1 MRRKSLTNVCLVA
14 LFALLASCSNSSG
27 STTATTQPGDPG
39 DPGAPADPGLPVS
52 VPDGAG
58 LLAIDMVGT
67 WTIAATEILDTNS
80 PVPEPPV
87 DGTVFQFETGR
98 IATIGGLS
106 VDPFTLENVL
116 GAPLAT
122 YVNMIDG
129 SVVLYHIA
137 VDTRSSGGVR
147 AETAL
152 AGGSIGNN
160 VLLVEAYN
168 SVQAS
173 GQVEPLF
180 TRSRYVLLRTTSATP
195 LIHEPEELDIDDLL
209 RRAFGG
215 Y

>member
-1 MRRKSLTNVCLVA
+1 MRRKSLTNVCLI
-14 LFALLASCSNSSG
+14 ALLALWASCSNSGG
-27 STTATTQPGDPG
+27 STTAVTQPG

-80 PVPEPPV
+80 PNPEPPI
-87 DGTVFQFETGR
+87 DGTVFQFETDR

-106 VDPFTLENVL
+106 VDPFTLQGVL

-122 YVNMIDG
+122 YVNMVDG
-129 SVVLYHIA
+129 SVVLYHIV

-168 SVQAS
+168 SVQTS
-173 GQVEPLF
+173 GQVDPLF

-195 LIHEPEELDIDDLL
+195 LIHEPEALDIEDLL

>member
-14 LFALLASCSNSSG
+14 LFALWAGCSNSGG
-27 STTATTQPGDPG
+27 STTAVTQPG

-87 DGTVFQFETGR
+87 DGTVFQFETDR